1 MLDAI
6 KAILSFDQIEL
17 LNSSKNSDIGEF
29 CFIGIADKISELF
42 DIPLKNVYI
51 WHIKSGL
58 LPVSYNE
65 IERWSID
72 SEPGNHWIISE
83 RNFDF
88 VKFSSSTHNIILWN
102 PSKLSRWIGDSV
114 LSGKIM
120 TKKIDEFEHKKS
132 PKDKFVEDTQKN
144 SSVFKPQINPE
155 IWLSQR
161 GLAVSKIIPILLEA
175 KLWKILGI
183 IEGPNNS
190 TEEGSWEV
198 IEDPWSNEIKLF
210 KGSEDLI
217 DAPSL
222 RVISPEIENWNNKD
236 IFLKKLIKILEI
248 RRRDSNLVNDKSIVK
263 SILVEKWKFQPQ
275 SATLNHKQIFFPAW
289 IIENSGKKILN
300 GINGSTYELPNSFV
314 MT

>member
-17 LNSSKNSDIGEF
+17 LNSPKNSDIGEF
-29 CFIGIADKISELF
+29 CFIGKAEKISELF

-51 WHIKSGL
+51 WYIKTGL

-65 IERWSID
+65 MERWSID

-88 VKFSSSTHNIILWN
+88 VKFSSSTHNIKLWN
-102 PSKLSRWIGDSV
+102 PSKLSKWIGDSV
-114 LSGKIM
+114 LSGKI
-120 TKKIDEFEHKKS
+120 TINKIEEFEHKKTS
-132 PKDKFVEDTQKN
+132 KVKFVEDLQKN
-144 SSVFKPQINPE
+144 SSVFKPQINPK

-161 GLAVSKIIPILLEA
+161 GLAVSKILPILLEA

-190 TEEGSWEV
+190 TEEGVWEV
-198 IEDPWSNEIKLF
+198 LEDPWTNEIKLF

-236 IFLKKLIKILEI
+236 IFLKKLKKILEI
-248 RRRDSNLVNDKSIVK
+248 RRRDTNIVNDKSIVK

-300 GINGSTYELPNSFV
+300 GINGNTYELPNSFV

>member
-1 MLDAI
+1 
-6 KAILSFDQIEL
+6 
-17 LNSSKNSDIGEF
+17 
-29 CFIGIADKISELF
+29 
-42 DIPLKNVYI
+42 
-51 WHIKSGL
+51 
-58 LPVSYNE
+58 
-65 IERWSID
+65 
-72 SEPGNHWIISE
+72 
-83 RNFDF
+83 
-88 VKFSSSTHNIILWN
+88 
-102 PSKLSRWIGDSV
+102 
-114 LSGKIM
+114 M
-120 TKKIDEFEHKKS
+120 TKIDEFEHKKS

-236 IFLKKLIKILEI
+236 IFLKKLIKNLEI
-248 RRRDSNLVNDKSIVK
+248 RRRD
-263 SILVEKWKFQPQ
+263 
-275 SATLNHKQIFFPAW
+275 
-289 IIENSGKKILN
+289 II
-300 GINGSTYELPNSFV
+300 
-314 MT
+314 

>member
-17 LNSSKNSDIGEF
+17 LNSPKNSDIGEF
-29 CFIGIADKISELF
+29 CFIGKAEKISELF

-51 WHIKSGL
+51 WYIKTGL

-65 IERWSID
+65 MERWSID

-88 VKFSSSTHNIILWN
+88 VKFSSSTHNI
-102 PSKLSRWIGDSV
+102 K
-114 LSGKIM
+114 
-120 TKKIDEFEHKKS
+120 
-132 PKDKFVEDTQKN
+132 
-144 SSVFKPQINPE
+144 
-155 IWLSQR
+155 
-161 GLAVSKIIPILLEA
+161 PILLEA

-190 TEEGSWEV
+190 TEEGVWEV
-198 IEDPWSNEIKLF
+198 LEDPWTNEIKLF

-236 IFLKKLIKILEI
+236 IFLKKLKKILEI
-248 RRRDSNLVNDKSIVK
+248 RRRDTNIVNDKSIVK

-300 GINGSTYELPNSFV
+300 GINGNTYELPNSFV